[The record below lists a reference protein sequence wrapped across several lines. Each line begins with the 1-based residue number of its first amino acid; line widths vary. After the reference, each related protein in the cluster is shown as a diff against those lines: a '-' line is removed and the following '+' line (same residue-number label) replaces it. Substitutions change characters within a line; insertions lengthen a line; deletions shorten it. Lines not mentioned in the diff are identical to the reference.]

1 MSSPRP
7 LAVGALLALV
17 AGTAACGVSSVAP
30 KVQLRDALGAIGEAG
45 AVSFTTTLPSSTED
59 VRAFIEATGEDD
71 GSLDDTVLEQLLD
84 FEVLAAYD
92 RRAADDPT
100 DDAARVQFRID
111 GQDYAEARGVDETGY
126 FRVDLDGLSERF
138 PEMADDVDTLRED
151 LEATDLGAL
160 QPVAEA
166 ALAGEWLSLD
176 AGPGSYLAEQTEA
189 MEEESG
195 QQAEELQRQLLDL
208 AEQAAKA
215 SVTVRKA
222 GTDDLGERL
231 VASVNT
237 RDLYSQVE
245 DDLPGLL
252 EGVVPGAGADAGET
266 IPPAD
271 EVPSRDVSAS
281 FWVQDDVLRR
291 VELDLAQ
298 FLEEPAG
305 HLVVRVDIAPG
316 KPTVDAPDDAVEIDL
331 EALMAESGAWMGGP
345 VPGGGA
351 YEDVPVT
358 QIEDAAFGVGYDF
371 QYYAE
376 MEGLPAPTIDLLP
389 LVAEYYVGIEPPLEL
404 VAVGDRVQV
413 AYNGEVACLTLPADL
428 VSDGVVVIGPC

>member
-1 MSSPRP
+1 MSSPRA
-7 LAVGALLALV
+7 LAVGALLTLV

-30 KVQLRDALGAIGEAG
+30 KVQLRDALGAFGEAG
-45 AVSFTTTLPSSTED
+45 AVTFTTSLPSSVED
-59 VRAFIEATGEDD
+59 VRTFIDATGEDD
-71 GSLDDTVLEQLLD
+71 DSLDDTMLEHLLGI
-84 FEVLAAYD
+84 EVLAAYD
-92 RRAADDPT
+92 RRDADDPA
-100 DDAARVQFRID
+100 DDASRVQFQID
-111 GQDYAEARGVDETGY
+111 GEDYAEARGVDETGY

-151 LEATDLGAL
+151 LEATDLGVF

-176 AGPGSYLAEQTEA
+176 VGEGSFLAEQTEA
-189 MEEESG
+189 VEEESG
-195 QQAEELQRQLLDL
+195 QQAEELQQQLLDL

-252 EGVVPGAGADAGET
+252 EGFAPAAGAGEAV
-266 IPPAD
+266 PPAD

-316 KPTVDAPDDAVEIDL
+316 KPTVEAPDDAVEIDL
-331 EALMAESGAWMGGP
+331 EALIAESGAAMGG
-345 VPGGGA
+345 VLGGGD
-351 YEDVPVT
+351 YPEDVPVT
-358 QIEDAAFGVGYDF
+358 AIEDVAYGVGYDF

-376 MEGLPAPTIDLLP
+376 TEGLTAPTVDLLP
-389 LVAEYYVGIEPPLEL
+389 LVAEYYAGMEPPLEM
-404 VAVGDRVQV
+404 VAVGERVQV
-413 AYNGEVACLTLPADL
+413 TYDGEVACLTLPADL
-428 VSDGVVVIGPC
+428 VSEGVVVLGPC

>member
-1 MSSPRP
+1 MSSPRA
-7 LAVGALLALV
+7 LAVGALLTLV

-45 AVSFTTTLPSSTED
+45 AATFTTSLPSSPED

-71 GSLDDTVLEQLLD
+71 GSLDDTMLEQLLGI
-84 FEVLAAYD
+84 EVLAAYD
-92 RRAADDPT
+92 RRDREDVADD
-100 DDAARVQFRID
+100 AGRVQFRID
-111 GQDYAEARGVDETGY
+111 GDEYGEVRAVEETAY

-138 PEMADDVDTLRED
+138 PEMGDDVDTLRDD
-151 LEATDLGAL
+151 LEATDLGAF

-176 AGPGSYLAEQTEA
+176 AGEGSFLAEQTEA

-195 QQAEELQRQLLDL
+195 QQAEEFQQQLLDL

-252 EGVVPGAGADAGET
+252 EGLVPEAGAGEAV
-266 IPPAD
+266 PPAD

-305 HLVVRVDIAPG
+305 HLVVRIDIAAG
-316 KPTVDAPDDAVEIDL
+316 KPTVEAPDDAVEIDL
-331 EALMAESGAWMGGP
+331 EALMAESGVAMED
-345 VPGGGA
+345 VLGGGG
-351 YEDVPVT
+351 YPEDVPVT
-358 QIEDAAFGVGYDF
+358 EIEDVAFGVGYDF

-376 MEGLPAPTIDLLP
+376 MEGLDAPTLDLLP
-389 LVAEYYVGIEPPLEL
+389 LVAEYYAGMEPPLEM
-404 VAVGDRVQV
+404 VAVGERVQV
-413 AYNGEVACLTLPADL
+413 AYDGEVACLTLPADL
-428 VSDGVVVIGPC
+428 VSEGVVVLGPC